1 MLNLCYNM
9 VTGQTCP
16 RNGRKVLTMKE
27 ECKAPC
33 VGLNADAASKAIYLW
48 TLYSAEY
55 SSNLAVYSE
64 LLQKKI
70 ELNIKKKVIRK
81 GILTDYPR
89 IDFLR
94 LKTEAEAQAYLSKLS
109 VSELEKLIESISD
122 LKYNYAYNTIVSW
135 IRDARYQ
142 ISRSTA
148 STRYGIDPGTIRG
161 PTRGRNRR
169 VKD

>member
-1 MLNLCYNM
+1 MIW
-9 VTGQTCP
+9 
-16 RNGRKVLTMKE
+16 KE
-27 ECKAPC
+27 DRAPC
-33 VGLNADAASKAIYLW
+33 VGSNTDAMSKAIHLW

-64 LLQKKI
+64 LLQRKI
-70 ELNIKKKVIRK
+70 ELNIKKNVIHK
-81 GILTDYPR
+81 GVLVDYPR

-122 LKYNYAYNTIVSW
+122 LKYNYVYNTVVGW

-142 ISRSTA
+142 ISHRVA